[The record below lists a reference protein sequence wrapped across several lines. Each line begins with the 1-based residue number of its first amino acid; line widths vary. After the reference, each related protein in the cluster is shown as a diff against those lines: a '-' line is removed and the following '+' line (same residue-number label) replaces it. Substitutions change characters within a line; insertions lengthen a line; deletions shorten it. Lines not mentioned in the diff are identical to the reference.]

1 MLYSVLAVALGAACG
16 ALLRWGLGLSL
27 NWLYPPIPPG
37 TLAANLIGGYLI
49 GIAITFFAGHPELPP
64 QWRLLVITGFLG
76 GLTTFSAFSAEVT
89 ELIEQGRLMSAGAAA
104 TLHVVGSIAMTLLGM
119 ATWQLMRRV

>member
-1 MLYSVLAVALGAACG
+1 
-16 ALLRWGLGLSL
+16 LRWGLGLSL
-27 NWLYPPIPPG
+27 NWMYPAIPPG

-49 GIAITFFAGHPELPP
+49 GIAITFFAAHPELPP

-89 ELIEQGRLMSAGAAA
+89 ALIEQGRLMSAGAAA
-104 TLHVVGSIAMTLLGM
+104 TLHVGGSIAMTLLGI
-119 ATWQLMRRV
+119 ATWQLMRRA